1 MSQQRRCKR
10 GHDPYLDQWHRRE
23 SVNRFLDGN
32 RAQWLTMI
40 DVDAC
45 EYCHLGGCLEPV
57 ALIETKLIWSRE
69 KTMTVTANLA
79 RRASLP
85 VFLVEYETLKPS
97 ESCETCEQPVA
108 VEGNDIAYFVITG
121 DGAPQDELSPQ
132 AYAEWLWRLRLGHW
146 RDGCVNPAAA
156 RMLAWKVEP

>member
-1 MSQQRRCKR
+1 M
-10 GHDPYLDQWHRRE
+10 DQWHRRE

-69 KTMTVTANLA
+69 KTITVTANLG

-85 VFLVEYETLKPS
+85 VYLVEYETLKPS
-97 ESCETCEQPVA
+97 ELCGACDQPVA
-108 VEGNDIAYFVITG
+108 VDGNDIAYFAVTG
-121 DGAPQDELSPQ
+121 EGAPSDELTPKD
-132 AYAEWLWRLRLGHW
+132 YAEWLWALRLEHW
-146 RDGCVNPAAA
+146 QSACPNPASA
-156 RMLAWKVEP
+156 RMLNWQKAAAT